1 MFDELKAGGALLM
14 LGIVAVIL
22 YFLYKFLQNP
32 TCILKAGTIPG
43 ITGATV
49 CQAKAPQI
57 AAANLQAGGQV
68 IWNAASGTDYDYEQP
83 NGDVVQV
90 RSSFWGQLTGTPVT
104 YTTVSR
110 DAYQFPNYG
119 TVNQKFACCYNGTQ
133 ASVLPVW

>member
-1 MFDELKAGGALLM
+1 MFDEIKAGGMILM
-14 LGIVAVIL
+14 LGIVGVIL

-32 TCILKAGTIPG
+32 TCIAKIGSIPG
-43 ITGATV
+43 VTGATV

-57 AAANLQAGGQV
+57 AASNLQPGGHI
-68 IWNAASGTDYDYEQP
+68 IWTDPNSTDYDYAQP

-110 DAYQFPNYG
+110 SAYAFPNYG
-119 TVNQKFACCYNGTQ
+119 TIASGAMCCYSTTP
-133 ASVLPVW
+133 APLPVW